1 MSWIGELLIG
11 NDSSFE
17 GTLNGDMMREVIWDD
32 VSMWIKLDLFR
43 LSIATTE
50 PRKEMIDPGCSV
62 TVHIR
67 RSCGLVPGRQGN
79 QPMLSEQLHQAML
92 VRMGSALAFAS
103 LPFEGSSA
111 RPGRRSSSGAVE
123 ISCQ

>member
-1 MSWIGELLIG
+1 MNSDNWGVWGLYIHCLLGGMMNCLLELQPCRTLLKKRPATCSPVGVGALSWIVELLIG

-17 GTLNGDMMREVIWDD
+17 GTLNGDMMREGIWDD

-67 RSCGLVPGRQGN
+67 RSCGLVPGRQ
-79 QPMLSEQLHQAML
+79 
-92 VRMGSALAFAS
+92 
-103 LPFEGSSA
+103 
-111 RPGRRSSSGAVE
+111 
-123 ISCQ
+123 